1 MANIIYSDEQCNIFS
16 LNEFFYKRLKDR
28 PYWNFT
34 KDGKVVLCDYGIR
47 KKCDPKII
55 ESALFYEERRKALTK
70 DPNKTWKKLKGFRDI
85 LKEREPTDDELRE
98 YLKIV
103 KDSLYII
110 QFEKSDGSTKWL
122 PGKAKGTK
130 TYNEELKRKL
140 EDFAKLLSPHLFDV
154 IFLNFTCDPHLYKNR
169 ADAWQNFKEKNVDPS
184 DFSN

>member
-110 QFEKSDGSTKWL
+110 QFEKSDGSTFFS
-122 PGKAKGTK
+122 
-130 TYNEELKRKL
+130 LK
-140 EDFAKLLSPHLFDV
+140 FCQASALF
-154 IFLNFTCDPHLYKNR
+154 LYKCGS
-169 ADAWQNFKEKNVDPS
+169 QVKFKNIT
-184 DFSN
+184 SNK